1 MGLNFKNSNNT
12 KSLSINFLKGLSKI
26 LKGFD
31 FYQFEKLGGGVEFTC
46 SRFLSN
52 LFWNEK

>member
-31 FYQFEKLGGGVEFTC
+31 FYQFEKLGGGRVYLLKIFE
-46 SRFLSN
+46 
-52 LFWNEK
+52 